1 MPKELQGVTDAIGGV
16 FDSPAVQLGLRAIA
30 VYWIIFWLAASYW
43 AFRDLQLRT
52 DNPVLPY
59 LAAAFIIL
67 FTPILFP
74 AAIVIYRI
82 VRPHEKIDE
91 VYERTLAQEAML
103 AEIET
108 VRSCPTCRRRVH
120 EDWIICPTCRTR
132 LARVCPN
139 CSRLVGLDWSIC
151 AWCGRDFERRDVVA
165 AVSAAPTPTL
175 PAGAPHA
182 PATPMAT
189 PLAAT
194 TGMAAAAVDG
204 TASGGTSVRP
214 PSRAGSRTTGT
225 RSPGSGRPTGRTA
238 PGSVPES

>member
-1 MPKELQGVTDAIGGV
+1 MPTQIQDVTNAIGGV
-16 FDSPAVQLGLRAIA
+16 FDSPLVQLGLRAIA

-67 FTPILFP
+67 FTPVLFV

-108 VRSCPTCRRRVH
+108 VRNCPTCRRRVH
-120 EDWIICPTCRTR
+120 EDWIVCPTCRTR

-139 CSRLVGLDWSIC
+139 CSRLVGLDWSVC
-151 AWCGRDFERRDVVA
+151 AWCGRDFERREVGVA
-165 AVSAAPTPTL
+165 AAPTATL
-175 PAGAPHA
+175 PAGSRP
-182 PATPMAT
+182 PAGAMAR
-189 PLAAT
+189 PIA
-194 TGMAAAAVDG
+194 
-204 TASGGTSVRP
+204 TASDVDVVPSPADAARPAPGPARPARSTSPRG
-214 PSRAGSRTTGT
+214 GSR
-225 RSPGSGRPTGRTA
+225 PA
-238 PGSVPES
+238 PGSLPER